1 MRSIQDTDD
10 KLSDILQKLK
20 ERKKKKK
27 DRKDKKEKRKKIKDK
42 LTANKINNYG
52 N

>member
-27 DRKDKKEKRKKIKDK
+27 DRKDRKEKRKKLKDK